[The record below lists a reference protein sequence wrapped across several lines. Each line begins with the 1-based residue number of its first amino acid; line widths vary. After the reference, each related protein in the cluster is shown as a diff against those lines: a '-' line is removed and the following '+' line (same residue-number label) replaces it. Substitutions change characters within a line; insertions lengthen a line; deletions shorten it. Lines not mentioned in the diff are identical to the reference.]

1 MSHLFVDSHED
12 IAYNIYCFGRDYS
25 TSAKQIRINE
35 QNSETPDWV
44 GDATLG
50 WLDWKKANTVMVCCT
65 LFSMSKRYERGAWEI
80 VGYKNLNEAQK
91 ILMAEIDIYRR
102 LEGDF
107 PDKFSIIHSKKQIE
121 PLWQA
126 ALRGEDHPIGLVISM
141 EGAEGIRSPEAIEFW
156 WEQGVRIVGPVWAGG
171 RFCGGT
177 IERGGFTN
185 EGRQLLSIMADLG
198 MGLDLAHMTEESALE
213 ALDRYEGE
221 IIASHVN
228 VRSLLKGIDSER
240 HFTDRTIRRLA
251 ERGGVMSVVP
261 LNFFLITN
269 WTKFSP
275 RDKVTI
281 SHLADQIDAI
291 CQITGSAN
299 HVGIGTDFDGGYGYP
314 EIPLEFNTIA
324 DIQKLSST
332 LTERGYSEADIKKI
346 FGENVKSALE
356 RILPE

>member
-1 MSHLFVDSHED
+1 MTYLFVDSHED
-12 IAYNIYCFGRDYS
+12 IAYNVYCFGRDYS
-25 TSAKQIRINE
+25 TSAKQIRIQE
-35 QNSETPDWV
+35 QNSETPSRV

-50 WLDWKKANTVMVCCT
+50 WLDWEKANTVMICCT
-65 LFSMSKRYERGAWEI
+65 LFSMSKRYQRGAWEF
-80 VGYKNLNEAQK
+80 VGYKDLNEARK
-91 ILMAEIDIYRR
+91 ILLAEIDIYRR
-102 LEGDF
+102 LEGDY
-107 PDKFSIIHSKKQIE
+107 PDKFSIIRSKKQVE
-121 PLWQA
+121 SLWQT
-126 ALRGEDHPIGLVISM
+126 ALKVEDHPIGLIMGM
-141 EGAEGIRSPEAIEFW
+141 EGAEGIRSAEDIEFW

-177 IERGGFTN
+177 IEGGSFTN
-185 EGRQLLSIMADLG
+185 EGRQLLTIMADLG

-228 VRSLLKGIDSER
+228 ARSLLKETDSER

-261 LNFFLITN
+261 LNFFLVTN
-269 WTKFSP
+269 WTKSSP

-281 SHLADQIDAI
+281 GHLADQIDYI
-291 CQITGSAN
+291 CQLTGSAN
-299 HVGIGTDFDGGYGYP
+299 HVGIGTDFDGGYGFP
-314 EIPLEFNTIA
+314 EIPLEFNSIA

-332 LTERGYSEADIKKI
+332 LAERGYCEADIKKI
-346 FGENVKSALE
+346 FGENVKSAIE